1 MSAHVVTTAVTVNGL
16 VYKKGDTVHLTAVQ
30 EGAGFISAQTRAV
43 TFRDTTG
50 ETVGVSN

>member
-1 MSAHVVTTAVTVNGL
+1 MGAHVVTTTVTVGGFTFR
-16 VYKKGDTVHLTAVQ
+16 KGETVHLTAAQ
-30 EGAGFISAQTRAV
+30 EGASFISAQTRAV